1 MLAECIE
8 GLQIKPDGTYVDA
21 TFGGGGH
28 SAAIAQQLRQGKLYS
43 FDQDP
48 EAWPNADALQQLP
61 VQLVKANFRHVE
73 RYLRLHGI
81 RQVDGLLADLGVS
94 SHQIDTSHR
103 GFSTRYD
110 GRLDMRMDPS
120 APKTAAEILNT
131 YSERDLHAV
140 LGKYGEVRNAKTLAA
155 AIVSARTHTPIE
167 TGLQFK
173 AVLEKLAP
181 RNRQAKYMAQVFQA
195 LRIVVNDELGA
206 LEALLQQCAN
216 IIKPG
221 GRLVV
226 MSYHSLED
234 RLVKHFISSGN
245 FEGAQEKD
253 FYGNVLRPFEPVTRK
268 PVSAQEQEVEENPRA
283 RSARLR
289 IAVKS

>member
-8 GLQIKPDGTYVDA
+8 GLQIKPEGTYVDA

-28 SAAIAQQLRQGKLYS
+28 SAAIAQQLQQGKLYS

-48 EAWPNADALQQLP
+48 DAWPNAEHLQQGP
-61 VQLVKANFRHVE
+61 FQLVKANFRHVE
-73 RYLRLHGI
+73 RYLRLYGVK
-81 RQVDGLLADLGVS
+81 QVDGLLADLGVS

-110 GRLDMRMDPS
+110 GALDMRMDPS
-120 APKTAAEILNT
+120 APKTAAEILNN
-131 YSERDLHAV
+131 YSERDLHTV

-155 AIVSARTHTPIE
+155 AIVSARTTAPIND
-167 TGLQFK
+167 GLQLK
-173 AVLEKLAP
+173 AILERLAP
-181 RNRQAKYMAQVFQA
+181 RGKQAKYYAQVFQA
-195 LRIVVNDELGA
+195 LRIVVNDEMAA
-206 LEALLQQCAN
+206 LEALLLQCGN

-234 RLVKHFISSGN
+234 RLVKHYISSGN
-245 FEGAQEKD
+245 LEGQVQKD

-268 PVSAQEQEVEENPRA
+268 PVSATEQEIENNPRA

-289 IAVKS
+289 IAQKQ